1 MIFLVHGIT
10 SKLINLYPVGRFQK
24 FVKFD
29 QSKGRVSVDP
39 YGLDDQGLGTGL
51 VVRGAAVVK

>member
-10 SKLINLYPVGRFQK
+10 SKLINLYPVDRFQK

-29 QSKGRVSVDP
+29 QSKGVGGGYWFGRPRCRGGKIVKYRV
-39 YGLDDQGLGTGL
+39 
-51 VVRGAAVVK
+51 